1 MADLDTYGD
10 ATAGTYAEA
19 GFGAEVHRGA
29 RPAVVVV
36 DLTRGFTE
44 AGFPS
49 GSDLTPV
56 VLSTARLVE
65 TAHAASVPVVY
76 TAIAYSEEEIAGD
89 CYRWLDK
96 APGMRAMREGSVA
109 AELDPRLT
117 RGDRDPLIVKK
128 GASAFSGTPLATMLT
143 GLNRDT
149 VLVCGATT
157 SGCVRATAVD
167 AVQAG
172 FSTLV
177 PRECVGDRAD
187 GPHRAALFDL
197 DAKYAD
203 VVGIDDAQ
211 SYLSQTRA

>member
-1 MADLDTYGD
+1 MADLNTYGD
-10 ATAGTYAEA
+10 TTADTYSQA
-19 GFGAEVHRGA
+19 GFGALVRRGT

-44 AGFPS
+44 PGFPS
-49 GSDLTPV
+49 GTDLTPT

-65 TAHAASVPVVY
+65 SARAAAVPVIY

-89 CYRWLDK
+89 WYRWLDK
-96 APGMRAMREGSVA
+96 APGMRAMREGSSAVD
-109 AELDPRLT
+109 LDPRLT
-117 RGDRDPLIVKK
+117 RGDRDPLVVKK
-128 GASAFSGTPLATMLT
+128 GASAFGGTPLATMLT
-143 GLNRDT
+143 GLRRDT
-149 VLVCGATT
+149 LLVCGATT

-177 PRECVGDRAD
+177 PRDCCGDRAE
-187 GPHRAALFDL
+187 GPHEAALFDL

-203 VVGIDDAQ
+203 VVGLDDART
-211 SYLSQTRA
+211 YLSRVRA